1 MTWLLVGVGGGL
13 GAILR
18 HGTNVVVQRWLA
30 NAAFPTGI
38 FLINVLGSGIIGLL
52 AGLIASQQIVMST
65 EARAFVVVGILGGF
79 TTFSS
84 FSLDTLTLIK
94 AGSTTLLRSDVTFPV
109 DVQQRILRGI
119 SDEADRLE
127 HLVANLLDIS
137 RLDQERFFLHYERV
151 DVGQLLARLVETAER
166 KSPDEAAKGHTFVLH
181 LPRKPAASVP
191 GEAYAVLQAR

>member
-94 AGSTTLLRSDVTFPV
+94 AGSTGL
-109 DVQQRILRGI
+109 
-119 SDEADRLE
+119 A
-127 HLVANLLDIS
+127 LVN
-137 RLDQERFFLHYERV
+137 V
-151 DVGQLLARLVETAER
+151 VGQVGLSLI
-166 KSPDEAAKGHTFVLH
+166 
-181 LPRKPAASVP
+181 
-191 GEAYAVLQAR
+191 AVIVGYRVGSSL